1 MYDSEWLYIGQPVY
15 ILLIAVLGIM
25 FNVFVLMVF
34 CFHKKACTVA
44 EIYLSNLAAADLVLV
59 SFLPFWAVNVS
70 NGFNWP
76 FGVFLCKFVSMGIK
90 MNAYSSIYFLILV
103 SVDRYVALVHPLSH
117 GRMRRPKYAKLGCLL
132 MWGFGLLLSV
142 PTFVFRE
149 VDNRPDNITYC
160 FLDYPNHTVQLVFD
174 GMLFVFGLII
184 PISIISFCT
193 VKIIQALKIHT
204 IERFNTERTEQKAT
218 TLMLAVLLAFLICWV
233 PFHVVTMLNG
243 LVKADVL
250 GGCNLES
257 VLDICNQIFTYLAI
271 FNSVLNPILYV
282 IVGKNFRKKVYELFK
297 QRKIRK
303 PATSESS
310 RSSKLSSTLKTFL

>member
-1 MYDSEWLYIGQPVY
+1 
-15 ILLIAVLGIM
+15 M

-59 SFLPFWAVNVS
+59 SCLPFWAVNVS

-76 FGVFLCKFVSMGIK
+76 FGWFLCKVVSMGIK

-149 VDNRPDNITYC
+149 VDNRRDNITHC
-160 FLDYPNHTVQLVFD
+160 FLDYPNQTAQLVFD

-193 VKIIQALKIHT
+193 VKIIQALKIKT
-204 IERFNTERTEQKAT
+204 IERSNAERTEQKAT
-218 TLMLAVLLAFLICWV
+218 TLMLAVLLAFLICLV
-233 PFHVVTMLNG
+233 PFHVVTMLNV
-243 LVKADVL
+243 LVRAEVL
-250 GGCNLES
+250 GGCHLKF
-257 VLDICNQIFTYLAI
+257 VLTICTQFFVYLAF

-282 IVGKNFRKKVYELFK
+282 IVGKNFRKKVCELFQ

-303 PATSESS
+303 PATSKS
-310 RSSKLSSTLKTFL
+310 